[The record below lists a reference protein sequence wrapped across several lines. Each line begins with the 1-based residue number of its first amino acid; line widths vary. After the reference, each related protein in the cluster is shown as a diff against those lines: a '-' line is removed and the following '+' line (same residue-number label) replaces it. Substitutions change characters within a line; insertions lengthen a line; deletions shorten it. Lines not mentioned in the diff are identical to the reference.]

1 MNRGL
6 IARRPYISQGVRVHL
21 KLKKSNAKILVVD
34 DFQPWH
40 QFAIETFAHEKNLTI
55 VAFAS
60 DGREAVEKAARWQPG
75 IILMDVS
82 LPLMSGFEATTRIR
96 VVSPHSRIL
105 FVSEHRGSDLIQ
117 MAFDV
122 GGSGY
127 VLKSDSNTDLLRGV
141 RAVLS
146 GQQFVSRSLSG
157 WRLDLSPTD

>member
-6 IARRPYISQGVRVHL
+6 IARRLDSSQAVRAHL
-21 KLKKSNAKILVVD
+21 KLKKSNATILVVD

-40 QFAIETFAHEKNLTI
+40 QFAIETFAHERNLAI

-60 DGREAVEKAARWQPG
+60 DGREAVEKAEHWQPE

-117 MAFDV
+117 MAFEV

-141 RAVLS
+141 RAVLH